1 MNRIAFLVTRSDQ
14 IGGSHIHVRDLAF
27 ALQKDGFTVS
37 VFMGGPGPV
46 VDHFKRF
53 GLNVVE
59 INSLKRNISPIQD
72 FKAYAGLKKEI
83 SDFRPDIIATHSSK
97 AGYLGRIVGWKLGI
111 PVTFTAHGWAFTD
124 GKSSLKQTIYRF
136 LEKTVVPMT
145 SKFIAVSEYDRQ
157 LGLDYLSLS
166 EKQIVTI
173 YNGMTDIE
181 PELMAKPEQKE
192 PINIVMVARF
202 DQQKDQAELLKAVH
216 PIENIHVYFAG
227 DGPSRKDVE
236 NLAKDLNIVENVTFL
251 GEIDNVEELLSKGQ
265 IFALTSNWEGFPCST
280 LEAMRAGLPTVV
292 SDVGGSSEAVD
303 EGVTGYAV
311 PKGDI
316 DQLHS
321 VIKDLVEN
329 HEKREKMGMAARKS
343 FENNFTFDQ
352 MYKKTV
358 ATYKEVLNTKERHI
372 GYPNR

>member
-1 MNRIAFLVTRSDQ
+1 MEEPLLQRIAFLVTRPDQ

-27 ALQKDGFTVS
+27 ALQKKEYIVS

-46 VDHFKRF
+46 VNHFRKF

-59 INSLKRNISPIQD
+59 VKNLERNISPID
-72 FKAYAGLKKEI
+72 DLKAYSDLKRTI
-83 SDFRPDIIATHSSK
+83 SDFQPDIIATHSSK

-166 EKQIVTI
+166 EKQIITI

-181 PELMAKPEQKE
+181 PELMAKPEQKG

-227 DGPSRKDVE
+227 DGPSRNNVE
-236 NLAKDLNIVENVTFL
+236 KLAKDLNIERNVTFL

-292 SDVGGSSEAVD
+292 SDVGGSAEAI
-303 EGVTGYAV
+303 EQGVTGYAV

-316 DQLHS
+316 DQLRS
-321 VIKDLVEN
+321 VLKDLVEN
-329 HEKREKMGMAARKS
+329 HEKRKKMGKAARKS
-343 FENNFTFDQ
+343 FEENYTFER
-352 MYKKTV
+352 MYHKTV
-358 ATYKEVLNTKERHI
+358 ATYKDVLNSKTE
-372 GYPNR
+372 

>member
-1 MNRIAFLVTRSDQ
+1 MQRIAFLVTRPDQ

-27 ALQKDGFTVS
+27 ALQEDGYTVS

-46 VDHFKRF
+46 VDHFRNF

-59 INSLKRNISPIQD
+59 IKNLKRNISPVHD
-72 FKAYAGLKKEI
+72 YRAYAELKDAI
-83 SDFRPDIIATHSSK
+83 LDFQPDIIATHSSK
-97 AGYLGRIVGWKLGI
+97 AGFLGRIVAWKLGI

-124 GKSSLKQTIYRF
+124 GKSFLKQTIYRL

-145 SKFIAVSEYDRQ
+145 SRFIAVSEYDRQ
-157 LGLDYLSLS
+157 LGIDHLSLDHD
-166 EKQIVTI
+166 QIITVH
-173 YNGMTDIE
+173 NGMTDIK

-192 PINIVMVARF
+192 PVNIIMVARF

-216 PIENIHVYFAG
+216 PIENIHVHFAG

-236 NLAKDLNIVENVTFL
+236 ELAENLKIQDKVTFL

-292 SDVGGSSEAVD
+292 SDVGGSAEAID
-303 EGVTGYAV
+303 EGVTGYAI
-311 PKGDI
+311 PKGDVEKLRTVL
-316 DQLHS
+316 QE
-321 VIKDLVEN
+321 LVEN
-329 HEKREKMGMAARKS
+329 HEKREEMGKAARKS
-343 FENNFTFDQ
+343 FEKNYTFEQ
-352 MYKKTV
+352 MYHKTV
-358 ATYKEVLNTKERHI
+358 ATYKDVLTSKKK
-372 GYPNR
+372 